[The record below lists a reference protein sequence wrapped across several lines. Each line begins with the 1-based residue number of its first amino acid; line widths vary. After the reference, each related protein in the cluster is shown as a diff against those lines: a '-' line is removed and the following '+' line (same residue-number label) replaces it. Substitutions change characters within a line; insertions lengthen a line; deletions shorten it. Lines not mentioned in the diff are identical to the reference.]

1 MSAVPGGDCTDYTR
15 RNFHKGG
22 HLSQQGLTELNRRGA
37 AALNWESVGH
47 ARSDGAEVD
56 SHKMLMGLN
65 FYGNYFKAMGQGGPV
80 IGHEYLEILD
90 RERPS
95 ITWNSDAA
103 EHLATVKD
111 KQDSTKRHLLVRHL
125 SGKC

>member
-1 MSAVPGGDCTDYTR
+1 M
-15 RNFHKGG
+15 
-22 HLSQQGLTELNRRGA
+22 
-37 AALNWESVGH
+37 
-47 ARSDGAEVD
+47 D

-90 RERPS
+90 RERPR
-95 ITWNSDAA
+95 ITWNSEAS

-111 KQDSTKRHLLVRHL
+111 KQDATKRHLLVRDKGSKYYKSECLFANHGL
-125 SGKC
+125 SRGFGYNFK